1 MTDVVTSRTNLLGL
15 EKPELE
21 AFVTALGNKPFRAR
35 QLMSWLYKRAEG
47 NFESMSDLA
56 RDFRAQLA
64 GVAEVRTPEIVS
76 RHDSADGTRKWL
88 LRADSAQAFEMV
100 FIPETDR
107 GTLCISS
114 QVGCALDCAFCSTA
128 QQGFNRNLT
137 TAEIVGQ
144 VWLANKEL
152 GFEPGGER
160 RITNV
165 VFMGMGEPLANFRNV
180 VPAIRI
186 LLDDLGFDI
195 SRRRVTL
202 STSGLVPLM
211 YKLAEEVNCALA
223 VSLHAPDDALRN
235 ELVPIN
241 RKHPIAE
248 LLDACWHYIDEQNGR
263 SVTFEYVMLDGVNDQ
278 LEHARALAKLMRG
291 KPAKLNLIPFNPFPG
306 TSYRRSPMP
315 VITRFRDELIQ
326 RGVLATIRR
335 TRGDDIDA
343 ACGQLAGQVQ
353 DRTKR
358 TARRAAAGAA
368 LPADYRGDGE
378 NLLAALQGNPT
389 TRTRPVFWEWRGN
402 QTEPDWWPRLAVR
415 DGDWKLLLTHDAK
428 RVSLHRVTADRA
440 EARDESAARPEVVAR
455 LSRLALDWKASLP
468 ARPPEGCFAPDD
480 QIAPPPAEKKSAP
493 RKAKAAGAANPP

>member
-1 MTDVVTSRTNLLGL
+1 MTDAVTSRTNLLGL
-15 EKPELE
+15 ERPELE

-35 QLMSWLYKRAEG
+35 QLRSWLYKRAEG
-47 NFESMSDLA
+47 DFESMTDLA
-56 RDFRAQLA
+56 RDFRTQLSS
-64 GVAEVRTPEIVS
+64 VAEVRTPEIVS

-88 LRADSAQAFEMV
+88 LRADSTQAFEMV

-128 QQGFNRNLT
+128 QQGFNRNLS

-144 VWLANKEL
+144 VWLANREL

-202 STSGLVPLM
+202 STSGIVPLM

-223 VSLHAPDDALRN
+223 VSLHAPDDALRS

-248 LLDACWHYIDEQNGR
+248 LLEACWHYIDEQNGR
-263 SVTFEYVMLDGVNDQ
+263 SITFEYVMLDGVNDQ
-278 LEHARALAKLMRG
+278 LEHARALARLLKG

-306 TSYRRSPMP
+306 TTYRRSPMP

-343 ACGQLAGQVQ
+343 ACGQLAGRVN
-353 DRTKR
+353 DRTRIRLGDKL
-358 TARRAAAGAA
+358 AGAM
-368 LPADYRGDGE
+368 
-378 NLLAALQGNPT
+378 
-389 TRTRPVFWEWRGN
+389 
-402 QTEPDWWPRLAVR
+402 
-415 DGDWKLLLTHDAK
+415 
-428 RVSLHRVTADRA
+428 
-440 EARDESAARPEVVAR
+440 
-455 LSRLALDWKASLP
+455 AS
-468 ARPPEGCFAPDD
+468 
-480 QIAPPPAEKKSAP
+480 
-493 RKAKAAGAANPP
+493 